1 MRKFID
7 HIFELHCHCRF
18 SGSWEREISPLG
30 QTHSSQLPEF
40 SCVSRPHFY
49 RLPLTTITPAGFLT
63 VTVYYS
69 RLGLPSL
76 RMVPYRSTP
85 PLLQIVQ
92 ETITKRSIYTSEV
105 SEPRQPS
112 SPPRSPPY
120 VERKKWGAAGWQE
133 DAQTSAWDDQPGDYL
148 NPLTFS
154 TEAPTRFRLGLAN
167 LLVRYGPNSERWT
180 SGM

>member
-92 ETITKRSIYTSEV
+92 ETITKRSTYILPKYQNPGNLAL
-105 SEPRQPS
+105 PRA
-112 SPPRSPPY
+112 PPPMSR
-120 VERKKWGAAGWQE
+120 EKNGGL
-133 DAQTSAWDDQPGDYL
+133 PGG
-148 NPLTFS
+148 
-154 TEAPTRFRLGLAN
+154 RRMHRLL
-167 LLVRYGPNSERWT
+167 P
-180 SGM
+180 GMTNQATT